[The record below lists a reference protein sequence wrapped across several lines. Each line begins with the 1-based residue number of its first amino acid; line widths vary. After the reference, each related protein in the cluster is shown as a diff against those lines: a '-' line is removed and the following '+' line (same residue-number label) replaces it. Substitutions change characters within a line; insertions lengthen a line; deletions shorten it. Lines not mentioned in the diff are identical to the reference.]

1 MATKIITISG
11 ASGAGKSTIVK
22 AQLNWIPG
30 LVTLV
35 SSTTTRNKRPTDL
48 PGEYEYVTR
57 PEFDAY
63 EAEGAFLWSVEVG
76 GEEYGTKKTVLDET
90 LFQDKKIGLMIVTPD
105 TVPILK
111 RYASKKFGYHEGVY
125 SIHIVT
131 VTYKDKLSSR
141 MQQRGD
147 SQDLILKRLQDSDK
161 WDKWA
166 LRHYRLFDLF
176 ITNEES
182 IEETASFV
190 LQKIIERTKD
200 KNRI

>member
-35 SSTTTRNKRPTDL
+35 SSTTTRNKRPADL
-48 PGEYEYVTR
+48 PSEYEYVTR

-63 EAEGAFLWSVEVG
+63 EAEGTFLWSVEVG
-76 GEEYGTKKTVLDET
+76 GEKYGTKKTILDEA

-111 RYASKKFGYHEGVY
+111 RYASKRFGYHDGVY

-141 MQQRGD
+141 MQKRGD
-147 SQDLILKRLQDSDK
+147 SQDAIAKRLEDSDK

-166 LRHYRLFDLF
+166 LKHYRFFDLF

-182 IEETASFV
+182 MKETASFI
-190 LQKIIERTKD
+190 LQKIIRHAEHKPR
-200 KNRI
+200 